1 MRYGDT
7 RGAFSSN
14 AYKDLETTVSIEG
27 SLLEPIPTNSRI
39 LFSNG
44 RYVEQ
49 EIGSTD
55 NKIKL
60 STVATL
66 APDRQI
72 VSTALNW
79 EKNNTSHRWRADKW
93 TWVSVEYV
101 SVTITPKEDVT
112 AEIMTVGILWN
123 GLNGPT
129 AQVTPELTL

>member
-1 MRYGDT
+1 
-7 RGAFSSN
+7 
-14 AYKDLETTVSIEG
+14 VI
-27 SLLEPIPTNSRI
+27 
-39 LFSNG
+39 FSNG

-49 EIGSTD
+49 AIGSTD

-79 EKNNTSHRWRADKW
+79 EKNDASYRLNVDKW
-93 TWVSVEYV
+93 RYAWFEYV
-101 SVTITPKEDVT
+101 SVTMTLNQPIKS
-112 AEIMTVGILWN
+112 EIMTVGILWN

-129 AQVTPELTL
+129 AQVTPEPTL